1 MKKKTILLTG
11 FAPFGGESQNPSWDA
26 VKQLQGFTPDDETQ
40 VQTIEL
46 PCVFHNSL
54 ELLRQAIQQWDPV
67 LVIAVGQAG
76 GRSAISLEKVAI
88 NYQDAR
94 IADNAGKQP
103 LGEPVI
109 AGAPTAYFSS
119 LPLKAIVQNLRQQGI
134 PAEIS
139 FSAGTFVC
147 NHVFYGLMQALEHQP
162 QVKAGFIH
170 IPYAPE
176 QAARHPGS
184 ASMAISMVV
193 KALRLAIEQ
202 SLLQQEDVLLCA
214 GTLN

>member
-46 PCVFHNSL
+46 PCVFHESL
-54 ELLRQAIQQWDPV
+54 KMLRQAIQQLDPV

-76 GRSAISLEKVAI
+76 GRSAMSLEKVAI

-94 IADNAGKQP
+94 IADNAGQQP
-103 LGEPVI
+103 TGEAVMPGE
-109 AGAPTAYFSS
+109 ATAYFAT
-119 LPLKAIVQNLRQQGI
+119 LPLKAIVQALRGQGI

-193 KALRLAIEQ
+193 KALQLVIEQ